1 MKEKKNGNYKQ
12 DLMKRL
18 QNAEFAETYLNA
30 AFEDEDKHVFLLALR
45 DVTEARG
52 GMGRIARLTDISRE
66 HIYRMLSEKGNPEL
80 ETLKKLLSALNLKIS
95 ISTKDQDRKA
105 A

>member
-1 MKEKKNGNYKQ
+1 MKKKENPNYKR

-18 QNAEFAETYLNA
+18 QNPKRAQAYLNA
-30 AFEDEDKHVFLLALR
+30 AFEDEEKHVFLLALR
-45 DVTEARG
+45 DVAEAQG
-52 GMGRIARLTDISRE
+52 GLGKIARLTNISRE

-80 ETLKKLLSALNLKIS
+80 ETLRKLLSALDFKLLIS
-95 ISTKDQDRKA
+95 SKDQGQKA

>member
-1 MKEKKNGNYKQ
+1 M
-12 DLMKRL
+12 
-18 QNAEFAETYLNA
+18 
-30 AFEDEDKHVFLLALR
+30 
-45 DVTEARG
+45 TEARG